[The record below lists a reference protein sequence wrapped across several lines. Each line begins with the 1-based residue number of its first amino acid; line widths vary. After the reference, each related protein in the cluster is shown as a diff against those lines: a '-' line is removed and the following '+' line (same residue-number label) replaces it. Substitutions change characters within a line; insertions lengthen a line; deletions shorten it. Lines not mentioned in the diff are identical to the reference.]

1 MVVDKDE
8 PTQEEI
14 DPTIV
19 NEPTKEEVAPTRKGI
34 KNGEFSS
41 ICP

>member
-19 NEPTKEEVAPTRKGI
+19 NEPTKEEVAPTEK
-34 KNGEFSS
+34 E
-41 ICP
+41 